1 MYDTVAAGFAQGR
14 QGSPKRLTET
24 ETEEGSCQSSCR
36 VRTEGTL
43 GDQTLLFSCVENCP
57 FLAPLG

>member
-43 GDQTLLFSCVENCP
+43 GDRVENCP

>member
-1 MYDTVAAGFAQGR
+1 MYDTVAAGFEQGR

-43 GDQTLLFSCVENCP
+43 GDSCVENCP